1 MLSDFPALLYPF
13 LAPTVLRTAVA
24 LVLFYLAYKQFA
36 RRQEIAVLRPQM
48 GKLFTWLAVFFNVVL
63 GSMLL
68 FGYHTQVA
76 AMLASLGQLYGLWA
90 NKRWPSVVILSNAAV
105 VLTIV
110 ILISLIISGPGAF
123 ARDLPL

>member
-1 MLSDFPALLYPF
+1 MPSDFPALLYPF
-13 LAPTVLRTAVA
+13 LAPTLLRAAAA
-24 LVLFYLAYKQFA
+24 LVLFYLAYRQFA
-36 RRQEIAVLRPQM
+36 RRTEIAALRPAL
-48 GKLFTWLAVFFNVVL
+48 GKVFTWLSVFFNVVL

-90 NKRWPSVVILSNAAV
+90 NRRWPSVVILSNAAV

-110 ILISLIISGPGAF
+110 ILISLIVSGPGAF
-123 ARDLPL
+123 GRDLPL